1 MLRGLY
7 TAYTGMLNEQYR
19 MDIMSNNLANA
30 DTVGFKKEGST
41 SQAYSEVMAVKIK
54 DTTED
59 PNTPKRLGNM
69 SLGVKIGETYTDF
82 SQGSLRDTGNTYDL
96 ALSGDGFFNI
106 EFTNKAG
113 ETSTKYT
120 RAGNFTLTKE
130 GYLTTKDGD
139 YVLGENG
146 RIQLSTTAG
155 NTVIMEDGSIYQDDV
170 LVTKLKI
177 TEFEDTNYLT
187 HYGESMWDA
196 KEGAVANDA
205 AVLFTE
211 SIQPVQESLGLA
223 IQITADGLAQIV
235 DEHLRD
241 VIIACIQAA
250 DETTELVVVI
260 QLIFLG
266 VNKTDMIVD
275 IISHVAVRLDAN
287 NVAGLVL
294 GRSVD
299 QFDELLGLAGTL
311 HAHNQSDH
319 SKSLLSFKIALWWN
333 FATLT
338 IT

>member
-106 EFTNKAG
+106 EFMNKAG

-205 AVLFTE
+205 TDFRVHQGYVEMSNISVVTE
-211 SIQPVQESLGLA
+211 MVNMISIQRQYEANQKLITTYDESLDKSVN
-223 IQITADGLAQIV
+223 QI
-235 DEHLRD
+235 
-241 VIIACIQAA
+241 
-250 DETTELVVVI
+250 
-260 QLIFLG
+260 
-266 VNKTDMIVD
+266 
-275 IISHVAVRLDAN
+275 
-287 NVAGLVL
+287 
-294 GRSVD
+294 GRV
-299 QFDELLGLAGTL
+299 
-311 HAHNQSDH
+311 
-319 SKSLLSFKIALWWN
+319 
-333 FATLT
+333 
-338 IT
+338 

>member
-187 HYGESMWDA
+187 HFGESMWDA

-205 AVLFTE
+205 TDFRVHQGYVEMSNISVVTE
-211 SIQPVQESLGLA
+211 MVNMIIIQRQYEANQKLITTYDESLDKSVN
-223 IQITADGLAQIV
+223 QI
-235 DEHLRD
+235 
-241 VIIACIQAA
+241 
-250 DETTELVVVI
+250 
-260 QLIFLG
+260 
-266 VNKTDMIVD
+266 
-275 IISHVAVRLDAN
+275 
-287 NVAGLVL
+287 
-294 GRSVD
+294 GRV
-299 QFDELLGLAGTL
+299 
-311 HAHNQSDH
+311 
-319 SKSLLSFKIALWWN
+319 
-333 FATLT
+333 
-338 IT
+338 

>member
-19 MDIMSNNLANA
+19 LDIMSNNLANA

-120 RAGNFTLTKE
+120 RAGNFTLTKD

-205 AVLFTE
+205 TDFRIHQGYVEMSNISVVTE
-211 SIQPVQESLGLA
+211 MVNMISIQRQYEANQKLITTYDESLDKSVN
-223 IQITADGLAQIV
+223 QI
-235 DEHLRD
+235 
-241 VIIACIQAA
+241 
-250 DETTELVVVI
+250 
-260 QLIFLG
+260 
-266 VNKTDMIVD
+266 
-275 IISHVAVRLDAN
+275 
-287 NVAGLVL
+287 
-294 GRSVD
+294 GR
-299 QFDELLGLAGTL
+299 
-311 HAHNQSDH
+311 
-319 SKSLLSFKIALWWN
+319 I
-333 FATLT
+333 
-338 IT
+338 